1 MIIATLTYKKPLSE
15 VDKFLSAHVE
25 FLDKFYAQKKF
36 LASGRRENR
45 IGGVIIILSND
56 LKEAETIIAQDPFHQ
71 QEIADYQLTYF
82 EPSKFQD
89 EIKTL
94 I

>member
-1 MIIATLTYKKPLSE
+1 MIIVTLTYQKPLAE
-15 VDKFLSAHVE
+15 VDKFLPQHIE

-45 IGGVIIILSND
+45 VGGVIIVLSND
-56 LKEAETIIAQDPFHQ
+56 VDEAQSIIEHDPFYQHQ
-71 QEIADYQLTYF
+71 IANYEFLLF
-82 EPSKFQD
+82 EPSKYLAEFNA
-89 EIKTL
+89 L